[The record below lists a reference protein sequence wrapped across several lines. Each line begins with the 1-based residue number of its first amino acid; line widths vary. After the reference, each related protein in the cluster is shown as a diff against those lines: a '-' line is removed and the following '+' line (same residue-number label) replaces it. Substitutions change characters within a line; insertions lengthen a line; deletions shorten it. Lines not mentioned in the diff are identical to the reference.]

1 MALLPITEGFLDV
14 ENGRLYYQVAG
25 AGDPIVF
32 LHGFALDHRV
42 WEGEFERFAR
52 DHTVVRCD
60 LRGFGRSTLPVAPFT
75 PTDDLHALLT
85 HLGFERAQLIGLSM
99 GGGIAIDFALTH
111 PQAVRSL
118 VLVDA
123 IVSGF
128 KWQENGAV
136 MASAWAAAKRG
147 VEAARAAWLA
157 NPLFAPSLR
166 LPEVATRLRAMVGD
180 YSGWHFVNDS
190 PQRPLQPPAWERLAT
205 ITAPT
210 LVIVGALDLA
220 DFRTVA
226 HRLAHDIPA
235 AELHVLEGVGHLSN
249 MEAPARFQDIV
260 APFLVEAASDS
271 VFDSPR

>member
-1 MALLPITEGFLDV
+1 MAPLPITDGFLDV

-25 AGDPIVF
+25 GGDPIVL
-32 LHGFALDHRV
+32 LHGFALDHRM

-52 DHTVVRCD
+52 DHTVVRYD
-60 LRGFGRSTLPVAPFT
+60 LRGFGRSTQPVAPFT
-75 PTDDLHALLT
+75 HTDDLRALLT

-111 PQAVRSL
+111 AQAVRSL

-136 MASAWAAAKRG
+136 MASAWAAAKSGG
-147 VEAARAAWLA
+147 VEAGRAAWLA

-166 LPEVATRLRAMVGD
+166 LPEVATRLRAMVGE

-190 PQRPLQPPAWERLAT
+190 PQRPLQPPAWDRLAT
-205 ITAPT
+205 IATPT

-226 HRLAHDIPA
+226 HRLARDIPA

-249 MEAPARFQDIV
+249 MEAPERFQDVV
-260 APFLVEAASDS
+260 APFLIRANT
-271 VFDSPR
+271 